1 MNIYVI
7 EESARKELG
16 NYIKDRREA
25 KTVGLNQLVMKIG
38 VVNSLISKLENG
50 ITQKIS
56 PFLLIKVAQGLGIDY
71 KELYKIVG
79 YLSEEDFK
87 EAEVLKKEN
96 YELKEELLKYKE
108 SNEKQESKNILNFE
122 IIDAS
127 GLSTQEIEHLK
138 NYIEFMKTKKER
150 E

>member
-25 KTVGLNQLVMKIG
+25 KTVGLNQLAMKIG

-122 IIDAS
+122 IVDVS
-127 GLSTQEIEHLK
+127 GLSIQEIEHLK
-138 NYIEFMKTKKER
+138 NYIEFMKTRKER